1 MKQQGKCIIIGAGDF
16 TVCEIPDYNEELD
29 TVIAVDGGLM
39 YCGLIGLEPDIII
52 GDFDSLDEEFT
63 QALLLI
69 EANYPDKVL
78 RLKPEKDDTDM
89 LVALKWGLAKGY
101 RSFHIYAG
109 LGGRLE
115 HSIANIQCLLY
126 LERQGAEGCLFEGD
140 GCIFVMACTET
151 SPEKT
156 KRFQP
161 TMEGYLSLFSLER
174 ESVVTIEN
182 MKYPLSRHTV
192 TNDYPIGISNEFL
205 PGKSGN
211 VTLHSGA
218 VALLI
223 KWPC

>member
-1 MKQQGKCIIIGAGDF
+1 MEQQGKCIIIGAGDF

-39 YCGLIGLEPDIII
+39 YCGLIDLEPDIII

-69 EANYPDKVL
+69 EANYPEKVL

-126 LERQGAEGCLFEGD
+126 LARQGAEGCLFEGD
-140 GCIFVMACTET
+140 GCIFVLSSDGTCDK
-151 SPEKT
+151 SKQ
-156 KRFQP
+156 FQP
-161 TMEGYLSLFSLER
+161 SMEGCLSLLSLEQN
-174 ESVVTIEN
+174 SVVTIEN
-182 MKYPLSRHTV
+182 MKYPLSHYTV

-211 VTLHSGA
+211 ITLHAGA
-218 VALLI
+218 VALLL